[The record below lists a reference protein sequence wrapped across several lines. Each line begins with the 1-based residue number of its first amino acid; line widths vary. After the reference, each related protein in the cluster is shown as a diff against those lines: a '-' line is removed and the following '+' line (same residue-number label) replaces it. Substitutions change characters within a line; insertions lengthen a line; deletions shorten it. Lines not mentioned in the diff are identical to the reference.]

1 MQFSHQP
8 SQPVPIETKEH
19 ITTESRL
26 LGFFEL
32 ASDLYSTPKKA
43 MLIVG
48 IGDGHSALTASRKWD
63 SAVSASMH
71 GTRGAQWAAKS
82 LLSIFSS
89 HESIPAV
96 ASSFA
101 SAARKHSFLLWL
113 MRASKWEVLLALELT
128 AVVSPHLPP
137 GKEQKQC
144 CALCW
149 ARCDEK
155 RGATPAPALRQ
166 GPYLCTAAGLHGRVP
181 SLCGLGAS
189 TMARAERLL
198 PERWRD
204 WGNPASLPP
213 TWVTPS
219 KAHRCQEHPGR
230 RAWTGFGRQQQQM
243 QQLPSAAGF
252 KGLWRKEAVTPR
264 QALYAGEMEFKATS
278 LGARHREGALRS
290 ECI

>member
-1 MQFSHQP
+1 
-8 SQPVPIETKEH
+8 
-19 ITTESRL
+19 
-26 LGFFEL
+26 
-32 ASDLYSTPKKA
+32 

-89 HESIPAV
+89 HESIPA
-96 ASSFA
+96 AALPFA

-113 MRASKWEVLLALELT
+113 MCASKREVLLALKLT
-128 AVVSPHLPP
+128 AVVSSHLPP

-155 RGATPAPALRQ
+155 RGATPAPTLLQ
-166 GPYLCTAAGLHGRVP
+166 GPYLCTAAGLHGRDP
-181 SLCGLGAS
+181 LLCGLGAS
-189 TMARAERLL
+189 SMARADRLL
-198 PERWRD
+198 PEQWRD
-204 WGNPASLPP
+204 WGNSASLPP
-213 TWVTPS
+213 TWVPPS
-219 KAHRCQEHPGR
+219 KAHRCQEHPRR
-230 RAWTGFGRQQQQM
+230 RAWTGLGRQRQQM

-252 KGLWRKEAVTPR
+252 NWCCSCPSP
-264 QALYAGEMEFKATS
+264 ALYAGEMEFKATS